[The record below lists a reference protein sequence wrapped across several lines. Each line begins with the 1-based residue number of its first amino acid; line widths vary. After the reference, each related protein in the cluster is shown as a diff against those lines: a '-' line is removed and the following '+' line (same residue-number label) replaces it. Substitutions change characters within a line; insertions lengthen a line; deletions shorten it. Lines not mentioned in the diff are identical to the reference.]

1 MTRLGFD
8 NSFGIKYEIIKT
20 PKEKIYSVDE
30 LPKEKLLSKAGKE
43 LKGVALLMRLRKI
56 AEEMK
61 VSIKYNSEIIK
72 GD

>member
-1 MTRLGFD
+1 MPKD
-8 NSFGIKYEIIKT
+8 IKT
-20 PKEKIYSVDE
+20 DARPINE

-61 VSIKYNSEIIK
+61 VSIEHNSEIIK
-72 GD
+72 GV

>member
-1 MTRLGFD
+1 MK
-8 NSFGIKYEIIKT
+8 IKYEIIET
-20 PKEKIYSVDE
+20 PKEKIYTINE

-61 VSIKYNSEIIK
+61 VSIEYNSEIIK
-72 GD
+72 GV